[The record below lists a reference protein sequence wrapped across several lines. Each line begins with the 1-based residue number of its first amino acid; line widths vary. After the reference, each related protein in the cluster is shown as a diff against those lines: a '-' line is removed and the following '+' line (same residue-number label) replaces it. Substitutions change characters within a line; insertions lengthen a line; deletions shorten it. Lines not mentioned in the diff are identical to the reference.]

1 MKFDVKH
8 DVFFTRDQRPAT
20 EGYKAANVYCTNKAR
35 KAMMEPPP
43 LCALKSHQRVPRKK
57 RPLSLGLAEKKQKS
71 CGIL

>member
-1 MKFDVKH
+1 MLNMMYFSH
-8 DVFFTRDQRPAT
+8 ENQRPAT

-57 RPLSLGLAEKKQKS
+57 RPLSLGLAEKNKES